1 MSEFRRICIYVY
13 VYLYRMLN
21 IYNHICEYYLAK
33 KEWNTAI
40 FSIVDITREYD
51 VSEISQT
58 KKCYMIFHLYMES
71 NN

>member
-1 MSEFRRICIYVY
+1 
-13 VYLYRMLN
+13 MLN